1 MDSVIN
7 KAILTLDYLETQI
20 LEGDLNCVLD
30 IERSGADTLQITYKE
45 KTKVN
50 TYLFNVRTAISQ
62 IWLSSPISGPSHFF
76 FDNGF
81 WKTSAGNELCTILN
95 AELLQVLDIDF
106 KIKFEIDPN
115 QSFS

>member
-20 LEGDLNCVLD
+20 LEEDLNCVLD
-30 IERSGADTLQITYKE
+30 VERSGADTLQITYKE

-50 TYLFNVRTAISQ
+50 TYLFNVRTSIAQ

-76 FDNGF
+76 FENGF

-95 AELLQVLDIDF
+95 AELLQVLGIDF
-106 KIKFEIDPN
+106 KIKFDTDLA
-115 QSFS
+115 QGLS